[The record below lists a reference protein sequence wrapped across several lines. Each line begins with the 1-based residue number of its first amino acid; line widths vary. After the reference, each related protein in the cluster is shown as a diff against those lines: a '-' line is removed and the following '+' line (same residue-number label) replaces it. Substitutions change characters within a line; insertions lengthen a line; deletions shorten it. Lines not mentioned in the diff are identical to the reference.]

1 MRDQLGAVSVA
12 DLERET
18 DLGALWAR
26 LAVRWWLLAGG
37 LVLGVA
43 LGILLW
49 ATGGKSYKAN
59 ALLYLGQP
67 FTPGNSGASQIQSLA
82 TDPSTVSKIVHSK
95 GALTLASE
103 ASGLT
108 LGQLRGQVTTVVVA
122 APGQAKSTS
131 PLDEIVVHGRSRLK
145 VQKAAD
151 ALAQT
156 ASSRL
161 SVYVEK
167 KITLLQNESAFFQT
181 SLDGVNARIEA
192 ALDLQGKALQSTG
205 LEFADRFLIQANA
218 NTSLNFYETRQE
230 NLRHDLAGT
239 KELLSLA
246 EQVERSRVVE
256 PAVAVEEGVRSLRN
270 SILVGALIGLI
281 LGGLASYFAEP
292 LLARRNPHPQT

>member
-1 MRDQLGAVSVA
+1 MRDQFGAVSVA

-26 LAVRWWLLAGG
+26 LAVRWWLVACG

-43 LGILLW
+43 LGVLLW
-49 ATGGKSYKAN
+49 ATGGKSYQAT

-67 FTPGNSGASQIQSLA
+67 FTPGNGGASQIQSLA
-82 TDPSTVSKIVHSK
+82 TDPNTVSKIVHSK
-95 GALTLASE
+95 AALTLASE

-122 APGQAKSTS
+122 DPNQAKSTS
-131 PLDEIVVHGRSRLK
+131 PLDEIVVHGESRLK

-151 ALAQT
+151 ALART

-167 KITLLQNESAFFQT
+167 KITLLQNESVFFQT

-192 ALDLQGKALQSTG
+192 ALRLQRQALQSRG
-205 LEFADRFLIQANA
+205 LQLAERFLIQSNA
-218 NTSLNFYETRQE
+218 NTSLNFFETRQE
-230 NLRHDLAGT
+230 HLRHDLGGT

-246 EQVERSRVVE
+246 EQVERSSVVE

-292 LLARRNPHPQT
+292 LLARRNPRAST